1 MSCSAPRAATER
13 SVRDRARPLAT
24 LPGVSDGRRISLV
37 LGAGGARGYAHIGAV
52 QVLQERGHEIVAI
65 SGCSMGALIGGMHAA
80 GQLDA
85 FTEWALTLR
94 QREVLRLL
102 DFSLSGPSILR
113 AERVLARVG
122 ELVDGQLIEDLPIPF
137 TAVATD
143 LVAQREVWFQTG
155 PLEDAIRASIAL
167 PGILPPVIAGD
178 QVLVDGGL
186 LNAIPVAPTHATPA
200 DLTVA
205 VALGGERRSGRAVGL
220 PPMRE
225 RAPGTAA
232 GVLEE
237 WMGRMRR
244 STGNG
249 GGASGAEGGGNGGGG
264 ARGGSRSSGL
274 ATPGSGD
281 AQRSVARAAGY
292 PDDLTR
298 VGIMNAAVETM
309 QAAVSRHR
317 LAGSPPDVLVEV
329 SRDACRTLDFHRA
342 AELIEIGRTLTE
354 QALDDLAARE
364 A

>member
-1 MSCSAPRAATER
+1 VSA
-13 SVRDRARPLAT
+13 
-24 LPGVSDGRRISLV
+24 GRRISLV

-80 GQLDA
+80 GQLEA

-220 PPMRE
+220 PPVRE

-249 GGASGAEGGGNGGGG
+249 TSGADAPT
-264 ARGGSRSSGL
+264 ARG
-274 ATPGSGD
+274 
-281 AQRSVARAAGY
+281 AGY

-342 AELIEIGRTLTE
+342 GELIEIGRTLTE

>member
-1 MSCSAPRAATER
+1 M
-13 SVRDRARPLAT
+13 
-24 LPGVSDGRRISLV
+24 

-80 GQLDA
+80 GQLEA
-85 FTEWALTLR
+85 FMEWALTLR

-220 PPMRE
+220 PPVRE

-237 WMGRMRR
+237 WRGRMRR

-249 GGASGAEGGGNGGGG
+249 GGGAAGANGGAGG
-264 ARGGSRSSGL
+264 
-274 ATPGSGD
+274 
-281 AQRSVARAAGY
+281 AGY

-342 AELIEIGRTLTE
+342 AELIAIGRTLTE
-354 QALDDLAARE
+354 QALDDLAARD

>member
-1 MSCSAPRAATER
+1 MSA
-13 SVRDRARPLAT
+13 
-24 LPGVSDGRRISLV
+24 GRRISLV

-80 GQLDA
+80 GQLEA

-220 PPMRE
+220 PPVRE

-249 GGASGAEGGGNGGGG
+249 SGTSGADAST
-264 ARGGSRSSGL
+264 ARG
-274 ATPGSGD
+274 
-281 AQRSVARAAGY
+281 AGY

-342 AELIEIGRTLTE
+342 GELIEIGRTLTE